1 MTLQGSVFVTLF
13 LVSFAAAWYSIRPR
27 KANKKVVKRLGVIY
41 RAHNQA
47 EVEMIELGQRARRLS
62 DSIGDAFARFKFS
75 EHLAQLILHSGR
87 QDTVGWIVLVSLV
100 CAAGSCAIDSY
111 FHLPVAIIALGV
123 VQGLFMPY
131 LWLRRKKT
139 KRLKQ
144 FNEGLPDATDLM
156 ARALRAGHSTGSCIE
171 IVAEQT
177 REPIA
182 GEFGRCFQRQK
193 FGIPFRDALVELG
206 TRIPSKDL
214 QFLITAILV
223 QKETGGDLTQILD
236 RTTSVIRERIR
247 IEGEIRSY
255 TAQGRLTGWILSG
268 FPLAMMLLINLLSP
282 GYTRPL
288 FAEPLGQKLLY
299 LGVALIVIGALII
312 RKIVNVKV

>member
-1 MTLQGSVFVTLF
+1 MTSGVSIFLLLF
-13 LVSFAAAWYSIRPR
+13 LVSFAVTWYYLRPR
-27 KANKKVVKRLGVIY
+27 TANKKVVKRLGVIY

-62 DSIGDAFARFKFS
+62 DSLGDAFARFKFS
-75 EHLAQLILHSGR
+75 EHLQLLILYAGR
-87 QDTVGWIVLVSLV
+87 EDTVGWIVLLSLV

-111 FHLPVAIIALGV
+111 FHLPLPVVVLGA

-131 LWLRRKKT
+131 IWLRRKKT

-144 FNEGLPDATDLM
+144 FSEALPDATDLM

-193 FGIPFRDALVELG
+193 FGIPFRDALIELG
-206 TRIPSKDL
+206 TRVPSKDL

-223 QKETGGDLTQILD
+223 QKETGGDLTQILE
-236 RTTSVIRERIR
+236 RTTNVIRERIR
-247 IEGEIRSY
+247 IEGEVRSY

-268 FPLAMMLLINLLSP
+268 FPLAMMLLINVLSP
-282 GYTRPL
+282 GYTHPL
-288 FAEPLGQKLLY
+288 FADPLGQKLLY
-299 LGVALIVIGALII
+299 LGVGLIATGALII

>member
-1 MTLQGSVFVTLF
+1 MTSQISVFVPLF
-13 LVSFAAAWYSIRPR
+13 LVSFAAAWFYMRPR
-27 KANKKVVKRLGVIY
+27 TANKKVVKRLGVIY
-41 RAHNQA
+41 RAQDQA

-62 DSIGDAFARFKFS
+62 DSLGDAFARFKFAD
-75 EHLAQLILHSGR
+75 HLSRLILHSGR
-87 QDTVGWIVLVSLV
+87 EDTVGWIVLLSLV
-100 CAAGSCAIDSY
+100 CATASCAIDSY
-111 FHLPVAIIALGV
+111 FHLPALVIALGV

-144 FNEGLPDATDLM
+144 FNEALPDATDLM

-193 FGIPFRDALVELG
+193 FGIPFRDALIELG
-206 TRIPSKDL
+206 ARVPSKDL

-255 TAQGRLTGWILSG
+255 TAQGRLTGWILSA
-268 FPLAMMLLINLLSP
+268 FPLAMMLLINVLSP
-282 GYTRPL
+282 GYTHPL
-288 FAEPLGQKLLY
+288 FADPLGQKLLY
-299 LGVALIVIGALII
+299 VGAGLITIGALII